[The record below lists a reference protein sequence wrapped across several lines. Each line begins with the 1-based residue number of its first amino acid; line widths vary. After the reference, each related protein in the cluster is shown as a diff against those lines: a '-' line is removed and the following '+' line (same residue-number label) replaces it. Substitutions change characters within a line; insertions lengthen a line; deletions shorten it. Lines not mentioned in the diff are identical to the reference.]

1 MARVLVPVAPG
12 FEEIETVTIVDILRR
27 AQIEVLLAGLVPG
40 VLTGSRGIRVEPD
53 CPLDQVLT
61 QTFDLIVLPGGKQ
74 NALALRDDPR
84 VRSLVTR
91 QLDRG
96 GVVGAI
102 CAAPLA
108 LAAYGVLDAR
118 RATAHPAVRED
129 LAGLQIV
136 NDRVVVSDR
145 VITSQGPGT
154 AIEFAFALIERLV
167 GAEKVRE
174 VNAGVL
180 AKV

>member
-1 MARVLVPVAPG
+1 MPRVLVPVAPG
-12 FEEIETVTIVDILRR
+12 FEEIETVSIVDILRR
-27 AQIEVLLAGLVPG
+27 AQIEVVLAGTQPG

-53 CPLDQVLT
+53 CSLDRVLS
-61 QTFDLIVLPGGKQ
+61 QSFDLVVLPGGMQ
-74 NALALRDDPR
+74 NALALRDDTR
-84 VRSLVTR
+84 VRALVTR
-91 QLDRG
+91 QLEG
-96 GVVGAI
+96 GGLVGAI

-108 LAAYGVLDAR
+108 LAAYGVLDTR
-118 RATAHPAVRED
+118 RATSHPSVRQD
-129 LAGLQIV
+129 LARLQIV
-136 NDRVVVSDR
+136 NDRVVTSDR

-154 AIEFAFALIERLV
+154 AIEFAFALIERLL